1 VRKITSE
8 SQACKI
14 KHVEKQARDSSNS
27 VDALSR
33 GTRSQ
38 ELLHTLTWRKN
49 DFDNAPQAM
58 IKSGSGLA
66 RWLTIDNV
74 ERDLVACGD

>member
-1 VRKITSE
+1 VG
-8 SQACKI
+8 
-14 KHVEKQARDSSNS
+14 EKQARVSNNS

-38 ELLHTLTWRKN
+38 EVLHTLTWQPT
-49 DFDNAPQAM
+49 DLDNAPQAI

-74 ERDLVACGD
+74 KRALVACGD